1 MSMHAHGMRAWLLQR
16 LTAVYIALYIFI
28 FASLIVSHYPVDF
41 DNWLALFKHPVVLI
55 TTIIFY
61 LSIFIHAW
69 VGVRDILVDYVKP
82 TSVRFLFLTALALFL
97 TIMTSWLLLLVIRL
111 VKI

>member
-16 LTAVYIALYIFI
+16 LTAVYIALYIFV
-28 FASLIVSHYPVDF
+28 FTTLIVRHYPVDY
-41 DNWLALFKHPVVLI
+41 DNWLALFRQPVVLI
-55 TTIIFY
+55 ATLIFY
-61 LSIFIHAW
+61 LSVFTHAW

-111 VKI
+111 VKL